1 MAERPPGL
9 RGKRIALGFVI
20 TVTVVFIGASA
31 LQIVPAAF
39 GPGVTPLPLAPPGTP
54 ARVCADGVRSLA
66 VAVDR
71 ASSQTLSLSA
81 SAADDTETAVAQ
93 FRRNLAPDWDDQ
105 ARVEAACAGSPEGD
119 SAWAALLRLRE
130 AEEQL
135 VRKGRVEL
143 RPLRADLA
151 AHLPGARSL
160 P

>member
-1 MAERPPGL
+1 MADQPRGL
-9 RGKRIALGFVI
+9 RGKRIALGSVI
-20 TVTVVFIGASA
+20 TLTCVFIGASA

-39 GPGVTPLPLAPPGTP
+39 GTGVTPLPLAPPGTP

-66 VAVDR
+66 IAVDR

-81 SAADDTETAVAQ
+81 SAADDGDTALVL
-93 FRRNLAPDWDDQ
+93 FRRNLAPDWDDTT
-105 ARVEAACAGSPEGD
+105 RVEAACVSSPEGE

-130 AEEQL
+130 AEQQL

-151 AHLPGARSL
+151 AHLPGGRSL